1 MLSTTPDS
9 PSRHQTAAGQPTIIT
24 DMPIND
30 NIRLLFDMQA
40 LVDGLSVPFPAESGT
55 TANASLASICWQPMG
70 PGTACG
76 IESVLQYWQMDPK
89 KYAA

>member
-24 DMPIND
+24 DMPNND
-30 NIRLLFDMQA
+30 NIRLLFNLQA
-40 LVDGLSVPFPAESGT
+40 LVDGLSVTFPAESGA